1 MDLSQNFSPKGEAVK
16 VGLAEKSKA
25 AAGEK
30 ISGRQKQIL
39 QNGGYHEERR

>member
-1 MDLSQNFSPKGEAVK
+1 MAEKDCGE

-30 ISGRQKQIL
+30 VNKEKMICKM
-39 QNGGYHEERR
+39 GGVLFGEN